1 MKNSVTAVYKK
12 ACQIPKYFPSL
23 SAEKTLAEK
32 NLGELWPIIFL
43 GQSLRS
49 FWRKGEEQI
58 ENVKETAENFL
69 NT

>member
-32 NLGELWPIIFL
+32 NLGELWPLIFL
-43 GQSLRS
+43 GQSLKS
-49 FWRKGEEQI
+49 FWRKGE
-58 ENVKETAENFL
+58 NK
-69 NT
+69 